1 MILNTATKD
10 SLIIIDELG
19 RGTSTYDG
27 FGIAWAISDYINRE
41 IHCFCLFA
49 THFHEIT
56 ALAHHHKGI
65 INKHVSAH
73 VEEGSEVRL
82 SRLHCCRSNI

>member
-1 MILNTATKD
+1 MILNTAMKD

-19 RGTSTYDG
+19 RGTSTYEG

-82 SRLHCCRSNI
+82 SRLTCCHSF